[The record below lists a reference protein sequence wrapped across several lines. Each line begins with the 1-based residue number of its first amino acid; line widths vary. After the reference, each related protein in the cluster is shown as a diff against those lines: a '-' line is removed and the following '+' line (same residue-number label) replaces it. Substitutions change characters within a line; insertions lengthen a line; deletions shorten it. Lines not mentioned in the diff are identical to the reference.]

1 MIFMKRIAFIS
12 DVAYPWLKGGME
24 SIEYSEMKELSK
36 NNEVYCFCMQFD
48 KMKKEFYKDNIH
60 YITVAKASTK
70 ELYTAKGS
78 RSMKLAMKFARSLPK
93 ILKNYDF
100 DFVYANTFPYL
111 HLKSVKS
118 YCKSHNCILALDVA
132 EVWNLKYWK
141 SYIGTLKGTAGYHYA
156 INAMRGADYYVANS
170 SVTANDLI
178 SIGID
183 KNKIRIL
190 SPIIN
195 SKTKFKP
202 FKRDTTV
209 IYAGRLI
216 KEKRLDLWI
225 DAVSKAHSLNPKIKG
240 VIIGNGPEEKHI
252 HSFISAYPFIK
263 MRKPY
268 VNKMQLYNA
277 LSKSLCLLNMS
288 EREGLNVIAIES
300 ATLGT
305 PPILPNYT
313 PIPKEVKE
321 LSIVRDVKLIPETI
335 ANLASKKIKYKID
348 KKKLKK
354 FYIDKVNPLF
364 NELMNKSK
372 NKRKI

>member
-1 MIFMKRIAFIS
+1 MKKIAFIS

-60 YITVAKASTK
+60 YITVTKASSK
-70 ELYTAKGS
+70 ELYTAKGN

-93 ILKNYDF
+93 ILKNYNF
-100 DFVYANTFPYL
+100 NFIYANTFPYL

-118 YCKSHNCILALDVA
+118 YCKAHNCILALDVA

-156 INAMRGADYYVANS
+156 VNAMRGADYYIANS

-190 SPIIN
+190 SPVIS
-195 SKTKFKP
+195 SKKIFKP
-202 FKRDTTV
+202 LKRNTTV
-209 IYAGRLI
+209 TYVGRLI

-225 DAVSKAHSLNPKIKG
+225 EAVSKAHLLNPKIKG
-240 VIIGNGPEEKHI
+240 IIIGNGPEEEHI
-252 HSFISAYPFIK
+252 RSLISSYPFIK

-268 VNKMQLYNA
+268 ASKLQLYHA

-288 EREGLNVIAIES
+288 EREGLSVIAIES

-305 PPILPNYT
+305 PIILPNYT

-321 LSIVRDVKLIPETI
+321 LSIVKNIKLIPETI
-335 ANLASKKIKYKID
+335 VDLASGKVKYKID

-354 FYIDKVNPLF
+354 FYIDRINPLF
-364 NELMNKSK
+364 NELMNK
-372 NKRKI
+372 RKS